1 MLRRRGNESQ
11 KLDSPGEAKRESE
24 VVRDDKMVVV
34 WGRQDDS
41 HRIGFSALGV
51 LYRHPFDLMDLISI

>member
-11 KLDSPGEAKRESE
+11 KLDSPGEVREKAK
-24 VVRDDKMVVV
+24 VVRDDKMVVGV
-34 WGRQDDS
+34 GKTDDS

>member
-11 KLDSPGEAKRESE
+11 KLDSPGEVKRESE

-34 WGRQDDS
+34 WGRQTTVTTSVSLLLVYYID
-41 HRIGFSALGV
+41 IPLT
-51 LYRHPFDLMDLISI
+51 LWI